1 MRAGSRSGTLRECNP
16 HGWVDGSEDVVGEL
30 DGKVAVITGAG
41 SGMAK
46 VATRV
51 FVREGAKV
59 LAADVSGAQE
69 QVAADVGDG
78 VVPFQVDVSNED
90 EVVAMFAAAVREFGR
105 VDAMLNVAGVGIGGP
120 LAEVDMAEYERVLDV
135 DLRGVFL
142 GTKHAIRAMR
152 DSGGGSILNWSSL
165 AGLGAAHETSVYATA
180 KAGVFGLTRAAA
192 AEYGS
197 VGIRANVICP
207 GMIVTTEGMGSL
219 SSDQYPELLQ
229 ASAMGRPGTPEEVAE
244 LASFLASDRAS
255 YISGAIIP
263 IDGGQSCQLH

>member
-1 MRAGSRSGTLRECNP
+1 M
-16 HGWVDGSEDVVGEL
+16 GEL

-46 VATRV
+46 VATKV
-51 FVREGAKV
+51 FVREGARV
-59 LAADVSGAQE
+59 LAADISGDQE
-69 QVAADVGDG
+69 KTAAEVGHG
-78 VVPFQVDVSNED
+78 VVPFQVDVSEED
-90 EVVAMFAAAVREFGR
+90 DVVAMMETAVREFGR
-105 VDAMLNVAGVGIGGP
+105 IDAVLNVAGVGTGGP
-120 LAEVDMAEYERVLDV
+120 LADVDMAEYDRVLDV

-142 GTKHAIRAMR
+142 GTKHAVRAMR
-152 DSGGGSILNWSSL
+152 DTGGGCILNWSSL
-165 AGLGAAHETSVYATA
+165 AGFGAAYETSVYSTA
-180 KAGVFGLTRAAA
+180 KAGVFGITRAAA

-207 GMIVTTEGMGSL
+207 GMIVTSEGMGSL
-219 SSDQYPELLQ
+219 SSDMFPDLLKS
-229 ASAMGRPGTPEEVAE
+229 SALGRPGTPEEVAE